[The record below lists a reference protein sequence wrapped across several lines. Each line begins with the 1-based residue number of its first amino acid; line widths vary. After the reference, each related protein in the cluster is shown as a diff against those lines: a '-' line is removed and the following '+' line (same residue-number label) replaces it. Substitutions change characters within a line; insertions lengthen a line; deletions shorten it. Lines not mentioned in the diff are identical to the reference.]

1 MQSATNSDSEMHP
14 TNLKGISF
22 YPNPLDFKTFCK
34 PQLDLNRLI
43 MVLRIF
49 LKPEESFSASFS

>member
-22 YPNPLDFKTFCK
+22 YPNPPGFQNILQAATGFEPAYNGFKNI
-34 PQLDLNRLI
+34 P
-43 MVLRIF
+43 
-49 LKPEESFSASFS
+49 